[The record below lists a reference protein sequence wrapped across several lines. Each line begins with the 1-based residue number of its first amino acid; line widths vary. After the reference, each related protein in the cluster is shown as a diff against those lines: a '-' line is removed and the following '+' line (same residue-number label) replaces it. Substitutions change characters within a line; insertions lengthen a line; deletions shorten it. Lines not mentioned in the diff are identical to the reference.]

1 MKSVEKL
8 KKLAFYKKIRINYI
22 IKFKLV
28 DFCKYVCIIIN
39 LMYFLVNKK
48 IKTYFKESLKIYK
61 KNISKISQ
69 LESRLATFYWQ
80 IYFLKC
86 KSTQISI

>member
-61 KNISKISQ
+61 NIFKISR
-69 LESRLATFYWQ
+69 LESRLATFY
-80 IYFLKC
+80 
-86 KSTQISI
+86 